1 MHTFRAFDLETNGVD
16 VSTCE
21 VGQVAIETASCFDGR
36 PVLVNAQS
44 DMVYCAVTS
53 MPAAASEINGLTV
66 EGLSSHKPFGY
77 KVRAL
82 VSALT
87 APGVVV
93 VTFNGVRFDVPVVAR
108 YAAAHPRLAVLVA
121 DIEGATLRERF
132 EVLLGARHVDVCRLW
147 QVARAVKTPAP
158 WSSCSDARW
167 TPSLHARM
175 FAGSLEAAHGFWEG
189 CDFVGAH
196 DASADNRATLAVLDS
211 MLREG
216 FVDLER
222 AIRLTSRPLPGDV
235 DFEGAFKWRGDQA
248 ICTLKKCR
256 DIPIEKVDRGF
267 LQWMLTKDFH
277 RHTKQI
283 VREFLAGQYPER
295 EYENES

>member
-1 MHTFRAFDLETNGVD
+1 
-16 VSTCE
+16 
-21 VGQVAIETASCFDGR
+21 
-36 PVLVNAQS
+36 
-44 DMVYCAVTS
+44 
-53 MPAAASEINGLTV
+53 
-66 EGLSSHKPFGY
+66 
-77 KVRAL
+77 
-82 VSALT
+82 
-87 APGVVV
+87 
-93 VTFNGVRFDVPVVAR
+93 
-108 YAAAHPRLAVLVA
+108 
-121 DIEGATLRERF
+121 
-132 EVLLGARHVDVCRLW
+132 
-147 QVARAVKTPAP
+147 
-158 WSSCSDARW
+158 
-167 TPSLHARM
+167 M

-222 AIRLTSRPLPGDV
+222 AIRLTSSPLPGDV